1 MVDNLIRN
9 LEITLQ
15 NMQNAY
21 SSRDEMPFW
30 ATKLLTPTFMA
41 VAIFTT
47 IPPPGPTRVIVGMT
61 TFTSLWLYV
70 LTHWVAGPSFFMDA
84 IFMVSIT
91 VRWMLMF
98 LTGTPEIDYYQ
109 NSKTAT
115 KLDSVSGDSGIL
127 RCSKF
132 PNKVKWSVELWSC
145 WRGQGWNFADQHLKR
160 GEEQTQSR
168 WDFLIANAARILL
181 NRYISDIVRKYAFCA
196 FWPAQQTNAASV
208 DFRSL
213 PMLHQHLLVAA
224 QLIRDGLML
233 DSEYRKTSLLF
244 VGLYLSTPD
253 RWPGLFG
260 SPADLYTIRNF
271 WGRVWHQIFRHMFTR
286 SGEVVARALG
296 AEKGTLMYRY
306 TKLYVGFLV
315 SGVQHYACPLL
326 IPPLHYGWGMFWQMP
341 AYAAVITAEDLI
353 KHYGKKAGIRDNGFV
368 RGLGYVWTAYWM
380 TLIYALPV
388 GYVSDIGG
396 FAAGNACASRVI
408 LARKPRSSA
417 VNTSPRAIAAFVI
430 ANHASTARSDALD
443 GRERGRHSMG
453 IYIPHSTVNGQDLVM
468 ADVRGDDTPLLAG
481 GVTADNINSIDSVF
495 DPSFEALLAG
505 SPLNKDPTTRDNN
518 SNSCHTGYLTA
529 SPSDAWGDLSL
540 FLPDYNISSLSH
552 PEHVVAGI
560 DQLPP
565 LSVDASNTSS
575 ESGDCRAKCY
585 TALLQQLLF
594 LRQSL
599 PESTRPS
606 IDVILQVES
615 HERSLLDR
623 VLSCATCLS
632 NRSSVLLMSVIT
644 ERVIQMLDWIIE
656 EKTLLD
662 TESARSSR
670 RTVSSWTRTSQLPPA
685 GNRTD
690 GRPYVCLIPLH
701 VGSTELDEDT
711 KQYFLKQLILMRMK
725 KLAAKVQDVRRTTSA
740 RPGDCIYRAAE
751 LVFAES
757 LQRLDYL
764 RGQVQLWE

>member
-1 MVDNLIRN
+1 
-9 LEITLQ
+9 
-15 NMQNAY
+15 
-21 SSRDEMPFW
+21 
-30 ATKLLTPTFMA
+30 
-41 VAIFTT
+41 
-47 IPPPGPTRVIVGMT
+47 
-61 TFTSLWLYV
+61 
-70 LTHWVAGPSFFMDA
+70 
-84 IFMVSIT
+84 
-91 VRWMLMF
+91 
-98 LTGTPEIDYYQ
+98 
-109 NSKTAT
+109 
-115 KLDSVSGDSGIL
+115 
-127 RCSKF
+127 
-132 PNKVKWSVELWSC
+132 
-145 WRGQGWNFADQHLKR
+145 
-160 GEEQTQSR
+160 
-168 WDFLIANAARILL
+168 
-181 NRYISDIVRKYAFCA
+181 
-196 FWPAQQTNAASV
+196 
-208 DFRSL
+208 
-213 PMLHQHLLVAA
+213 
-224 QLIRDGLML
+224 
-233 DSEYRKTSLLF
+233 
-244 VGLYLSTPD
+244 
-253 RWPGLFG
+253 
-260 SPADLYTIRNF
+260 
-271 WGRVWHQIFRHMFTR
+271 
-286 SGEVVARALG
+286 
-296 AEKGTLMYRY
+296 
-306 TKLYVGFLV
+306 
-315 SGVQHYACPLL
+315 
-326 IPPLHYGWGMFWQMP
+326 
-341 AYAAVITAEDLI
+341 
-353 KHYGKKAGIRDNGFV
+353 
-368 RGLGYVWTAYWM
+368 
-380 TLIYALPV
+380 
-388 GYVSDIGG
+388 
-396 FAAGNACASRVI
+396 
-408 LARKPRSSA
+408 
-417 VNTSPRAIAAFVI
+417 
-430 ANHASTARSDALD
+430 
-443 GRERGRHSMG
+443 
-453 IYIPHSTVNGQDLVM
+453 M

-701 VGSTELDEDT
+701 VGNTELDEDT

-725 KLAAKVQDVRRTTSA
+725 KLAAKVQDVRRTTST

>member
-1 MVDNLIRN
+1 MMVNLIRN

-15 NMQNAY
+15 NMKDAY
-21 SSRDEMPFW
+21 TSREEVPFW

-41 VAIFTT
+41 VAILTT

-61 TFTSLWLYV
+61 AFTSLWLYV
-70 LTHWVAGPSFFMDA
+70 LTHWMAGPAFFMDA
-84 IFMVSIT
+84 IFMISIT
-91 VRWMLMF
+91 VRWMLMC
-98 LTGTPEIDYYQ
+98 LTGAPEIDYYQ

-115 KLDSVSGDSGIL
+115 KLDTMRLDTSEQASQTRRGANPTSVVYMASY
-127 RCSKF
+127 F
-132 PNKVKWSVELWSC
+132 PLQLLIGFG
-145 WRGQGWNFADQHLKR
+145 R
-160 GEEQTQSR
+160 
-168 WDFLIANAARILL
+168 DFPITTAGRILL
-181 NRYISDIVRKYAFCA
+181 NRYISDMVRKYAFCA
-196 FWPAQQTNAASV
+196 FWPAQQASAATI
-208 DFRSL
+208 DFGSL

-233 DSEYRKTSLLF
+233 DSEYRKASLLC

-260 SPADLYTIRNF
+260 SPADL
-271 WGRVWHQIFRHMFTR
+271 
-286 SGEVVARALG
+286 SGEVVASALG
-296 AEKGTLMYRY
+296 AEKGSLMYRY

-326 IPPLHYGWGMFWQMP
+326 IPSLRYGWGMFWQMP

-353 KHYGKKAGIRDNGFV
+353 KHYGKKAGIRDDSFV
-368 RGLGYVWTAYWM
+368 HGLGYVWTAYWM

-396 FAAGNACASRVI
+396 FAGSDEY
-408 LARKPRSSA
+408 
-417 VNTSPRAIAAFVI
+417 RAIITEAT
-430 ANHASTARSDALD
+430 S
-443 GRERGRHSMG
+443 
-453 IYIPHSTVNGQDLVM
+453 STVNGQDLVM

-481 GVTADNINSIDSVF
+481 GITADNINSISSVF
-495 DPSFEALLAG
+495 EPSFEALLAG
-505 SPLNKDPTTRDNN
+505 SPLSKDPTTRD
-518 SNSCHTGYLTA
+518 SHSDSCHTGYPTA

-575 ESGDCRAKCY
+575 ENGDCGAKCY

-599 PESTRPS
+599 PESSRPS
-606 IDVILQVES
+606 IDVILEVES
-615 HERSLLDR
+615 HERRLLDR

-662 TESARSSR
+662 TESARSIR
-670 RTVSSWTRTSQLPPA
+670 RTASSWTQTSQLPPA

-690 GRPYVCLIPLH
+690 GRPYVCLVPLH

-725 KLAAKVQDVRRTTSA
+725 KLAAKVQDVRRTTST
-740 RPGDCIYRAAE
+740 RRGDCIYRAAE
-751 LVFAES
+751 LVLAES

-764 RGQVQLWE
+764 RGQVQMWE

>member
-1 MVDNLIRN
+1 MKD
-9 LEITLQ
+9 
-15 NMQNAY
+15 AY
-21 SSRDEMPFW
+21 TSREEVPFW

-41 VAIFTT
+41 VAILTT

-61 TFTSLWLYV
+61 AFTSLWLYV
-70 LTHWVAGPSFFMDA
+70 LTHWMAGPAFFMDA
-84 IFMVSIT
+84 IFMISIT
-91 VRWMLMF
+91 VRWMLMC
-98 LTGTPEIDYYQ
+98 LTGAPEIDYYQ

-115 KLDSVSGDSGIL
+115 KLDTMRLDTSEQASQTRRGANPTSVVYMASY
-127 RCSKF
+127 F
-132 PNKVKWSVELWSC
+132 PLQLLIGFG
-145 WRGQGWNFADQHLKR
+145 R
-160 GEEQTQSR
+160 
-168 WDFLIANAARILL
+168 DFPITTAGRILL
-181 NRYISDIVRKYAFCA
+181 NRYISDMVRKYAFCA
-196 FWPAQQTNAASV
+196 FWPAQQASAATI
-208 DFRSL
+208 DFGSL

-233 DSEYRKTSLLF
+233 DSEYRKASLLC

-260 SPADLYTIRNF
+260 SPADL
-271 WGRVWHQIFRHMFTR
+271 
-286 SGEVVARALG
+286 SGEVVASALG
-296 AEKGTLMYRY
+296 AEKGSLMYRY

-326 IPPLHYGWGMFWQMP
+326 IPSLRYGWGMFWQMP

-353 KHYGKKAGIRDNGFV
+353 KHYGKKAGIRDDSFV
-368 RGLGYVWTAYWM
+368 HGLGYVWTAYWM

-396 FAAGNACASRVI
+396 FAGSDEY
-408 LARKPRSSA
+408 
-417 VNTSPRAIAAFVI
+417 RAIITEAT
-430 ANHASTARSDALD
+430 S
-443 GRERGRHSMG
+443 
-453 IYIPHSTVNGQDLVM
+453 STVNGQDLVM

-481 GVTADNINSIDSVF
+481 GITADNINSISSVF
-495 DPSFEALLAG
+495 EPSFEALLAG
-505 SPLNKDPTTRDNN
+505 SPLSKDPTTRD
-518 SNSCHTGYLTA
+518 SHSDSCHTGYPTA

-575 ESGDCRAKCY
+575 ENGDCGAKCY

-599 PESTRPS
+599 PESSRPS
-606 IDVILQVES
+606 IDVILEVES
-615 HERSLLDR
+615 HERRLLDR

-662 TESARSSR
+662 TESARSIR
-670 RTVSSWTRTSQLPPA
+670 RTASSWTQTSQLPPA

-690 GRPYVCLIPLH
+690 GRPYVCLVPLH

-725 KLAAKVQDVRRTTSA
+725 KLAAKVQDVRRTTST
-740 RPGDCIYRAAE
+740 RRGDCIYRAAE
-751 LVFAES
+751 LVLAES

-764 RGQVQLWE
+764 RGQVQMWE